1 MVHDSCAS
9 LFLDASTVSTVFPCQ
24 YNKTFYLEQH
34 KLHFSK
40 FYFLDF
46 YKKKLK
52 YIMQDLDGK
61 RLNSAVNLGKMLW
74 TGCCLFYD
82 RVYEFLWAQKTFYCT
97 PTPVLEPSMVRVCFF
112 TRAALKNLK
121 KKKKKIN
128 LRSRL
133 CLKCHRSSLR
143 RQVGFVINGSFSS
156 WTINH
161 DSHRAGGMRW
171 LFTRVTP
178 L

>member
-121 KKKKKIN
+121 KNKKIN
-128 LRSRL
+128 QSQEQTLPQVP
-133 CLKCHRSSLR
+133 SLLPA
-143 RQVGFVINGSFSS
+143 SSS
-156 WTINH
+156 WLRYKRLLQQLNN
-161 DSHRAGGMRW
+161 
-171 LFTRVTP
+171 
-178 L
+178 